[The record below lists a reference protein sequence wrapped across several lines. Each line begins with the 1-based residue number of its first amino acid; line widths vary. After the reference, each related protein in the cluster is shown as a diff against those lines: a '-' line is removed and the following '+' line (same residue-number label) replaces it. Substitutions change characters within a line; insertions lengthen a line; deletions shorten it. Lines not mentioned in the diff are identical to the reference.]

1 VTLNNANARTAAN
14 NWQARFN
21 PTTAS
26 VSIGAVT
33 MPDGNA
39 MKGIPF
45 LQLEGTAAGNVVTGA
60 ISEASDALTTGRP
73 LNLNKTG
80 SSIWTLSGAN
90 TYTGVTA
97 ISGGTL
103 LVNGSL
109 DAASAVSVTGGTLG
123 GSGTIG
129 GSVTVAVSA
138 NLAPGTS
145 VGTLS
150 IGGALDI
157 AALAGGAGKLFYEL
171 GTIAGSDRIA
181 VTGGLDIGSG
191 VLGIGDFDFTN
202 VGGLQE
208 GVYTLITS
216 GGITGT
222 LNGAD
227 LSGDIDGTEI
237 TLGTS
242 GNSIIL
248 TVGTPSG
255 TAYELWATGN
265 EPFDGDANGDG
276 VKDGLAF
283 LLGAANPSENAIGRL
298 PTVSESGGGLI
309 LNFNCLPIAARGT
322 ATLKV
327 AHSNTLASWT
337 ATTDE
342 VPDANDPTP
351 DNNVTFVVDT
361 VSEAP
366 LNKVTATI
374 GSAAA
379 AGGKLFGRLNATE

>member
-1 VTLNNANARTAAN
+1 
-14 NWQARFN
+14 
-21 PTTAS
+21 
-26 VSIGAVT
+26 
-33 MPDGNA
+33 
-39 MKGIPF
+39 
-45 LQLEGTAAGNVVTGA
+45 
-60 ISEASDALTTGRP
+60 
-73 LNLNKTG
+73 
-80 SSIWTLSGAN
+80 
-90 TYTGVTA
+90 
-97 ISGGTL
+97 
-103 LVNGSL
+103 
-109 DAASAVSVTGGTLG
+109 
-123 GSGTIG
+123 
-129 GSVTVAVSA
+129 
-138 NLAPGTS
+138 
-145 VGTLS
+145 
-150 IGGALDI
+150 
-157 AALAGGAGKLFYEL
+157 
-171 GTIAGSDRIA
+171 
-181 VTGGLDIGSG
+181 
-191 VLGIGDFDFTN
+191 
-202 VGGLQE
+202 
-208 GVYTLITS
+208 
-216 GGITGT
+216 
-222 LNGAD
+222 

-298 PTVSESGGGLI
+298 PTVTQSGGDLV
-309 LNFNCLPIAARGT
+309 LNFNCLPIAARGP

-337 ATTDE
+337 PTVDQ
-342 VPDANDPTP
+342 VPDANDAVP